1 MKAALALG
9 PQFRLPLDVVTE
21 TIGWV
26 GNRGSGKSNAARV
39 AAEEMIRSGDQV
51 VAVDPVDAWYGLAYG
66 ATKSEVG
73 LPVYVFGGPHG
84 HLPLE
89 STAGALLADVVVER
103 GISAVFSLR
112 HLPKAQ
118 QRRFMADFAAR
129 LYLRKAEPEY
139 RTALHVFIEEAH
151 TFAPQGQISTKDA
164 NTSECLGA
172 VQDLVLQGRGSGIG
186 VSLITQRV
194 AALSRSVL
202 ELAEILVA
210 FRTTGP
216 NARKA
221 LKDWFDAQSDD
232 AEKLRVFMSS
242 VASLDRGIAY
252 VWSPGYLSLF
262 ETFRFR
268 KVDTYDSSAT
278 PARGERVK
286 ALGKAAELDL
296 SALGDEIVATRERA
310 EANDPKRLRAEIAAK
325 DAEIS
330 RLEGLLENQPVEHV
344 QVPVV
349 PGELRVAVEEF
360 VDSVRLNLTEYADK
374 LTAEIEAFPLE
385 ALPANSGTLRS
396 SPLVEEQR
404 ASARPGMRVPRPAV
418 LEEPVDVDGVRL
430 GKRERA
436 ILSVLVTHGPKT
448 QRELATFTG
457 YSARAST
464 IGAGLTQLRKLGL
477 VEAHDGGRVRATDA
491 GRRVAPSEGLPTGA
505 ALVDYWH
512 GKLGKREWTI
522 LDVLL
527 DAYPAAMTGDEI
539 SAVTDYKPPAES
551 SSIGAGMS
559 TLRKL
564 GLVSGWRISDEFA
577 AAIGR
582 AR

>member
-1 MKAALALG
+1 MLG

-39 AAEEMIRSGDQV
+39 AAEEMIRAGDQV

-89 STAGALLADVVVER
+89 STAGALLADVVVEQ

-112 HLPKAQ
+112 HLPKGQ

-151 TFAPQGQISTKDA
+151 TFAPQGQISTKDPH
-164 NTSECLGA
+164 TSECLGA

-202 ELAEILVA
+202 ELAEVLCA

-221 LKDWFDAQSDD
+221 LKDWFDAQADD
-232 AEKLRVFMSS
+232 AAKLRVFMDS
-242 VASLDRGIAY
+242 VASLGQGIAY
-252 VWSPGYLSLF
+252 VWSPGYLALF
-262 ETFRFR
+262 ETFKFR
-268 KVDTYDSSAT
+268 KVDTFDSSAT
-278 PARGERVK
+278 PARGERVRSP
-286 ALGKAAELDL
+286 GKAAALDL
-296 SALGDEIVATRERA
+296 SALGEQIDATRERA
-310 EANDPKRLRAEIAAK
+310 EANDPKRLHAEIARLTKELEARP
-325 DAEIS
+325 DVEPEIV
-330 RLEGLLENQPVEHV
+330 VEHV

-349 PGELRVAVEEF
+349 PAELREAVGEF
-360 VDSVRLNLTEYADK
+360 MESVRLGVLEYAEK
-374 LTAEIEAFPLE
+374 LKTRIEAYPLE
-385 ALPANSGTLRS
+385 LSGPVDTHRREAQPVVDARGRSASPARS
-396 SPLVEEQR
+396 SAARGTPVPDPTRVDTLV
-404 ASARPGMRVPRPAV
+404 
-418 LEEPVDVDGVRL
+418 VRL
-430 GKRERA
+430 GKRERS

-457 YSARAST
+457 YSAKAST
-464 IGAGLTQLRKLGL
+464 IGAGLTQLRKWGL
-477 VEAHDGGRVRATDA
+477 VESDGDGRTRATAAGVRA
-491 GRRVAPSEGLPTGA
+491 APSSDLPTGE
-505 ALVDYWH
+505 ALVDYWR
-512 GKLGKREWTI
+512 GKLGKREWAI
-522 LDVLL
+522 LDQLL
-527 DAYPAAMTGDEI
+527 DVYPESMTGDEI
-539 SAVTDYKPPAES
+539 AAATNYKPPSES
-551 SSIGAGMS
+551 STIGAGMT
-559 TLRKL
+559 TLRRF
-564 GLVSGWRISDEFA
+564 GLVSGWRISNEFA
-577 AAIGR
+577 TAIGR
-582 AR
+582 A